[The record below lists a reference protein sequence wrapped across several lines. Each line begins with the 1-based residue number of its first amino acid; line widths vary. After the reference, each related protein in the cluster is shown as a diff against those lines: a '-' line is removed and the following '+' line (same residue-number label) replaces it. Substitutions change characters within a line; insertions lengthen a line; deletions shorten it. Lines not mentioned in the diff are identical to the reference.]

1 MTGGQVV
8 GMDRGHLRRRLT
20 AVLIADVVGY
30 SRLMGVDEEG
40 THLRL
45 AGYVKDLIEPKIV
58 GNRGRLIRT
67 AGDGFLVEFES
78 AVDAV
83 RCGLDIQREL
93 AERNAG
99 VPADRRIQLRIG
111 INAGDVIVGDQE
123 IYGNS
128 VNIAARLEELAEP
141 GGICVTRN
149 VRDQLQS
156 HPDLVFEDRG
166 QRKVKNFSQPIRIY
180 RVRRVEQQQR
190 RAFPADLFDGTR
202 AFSRAVFFA
211 HRRSA
216 IWTSILLAVAASI
229 TVAALPLRRDYALLS
244 PRASIMVLPFRNV
257 SSIPGQDYF
266 ADAVTDDVTTD
277 LSRLSDT
284 VVISPGTAFTY
295 KGKAVDPRQIGREFG
310 VRYLLEGSIRKD
322 GMQVQTNA
330 QLVEARTAAHI
341 WADRFDTELADLSE
355 LQDAITGRIASSL
368 HIQLLQAEH
377 RRAIAERPTDP
388 DAIDLRLHAMALLV
402 AGPSPEHHLS
412 ARQFLEESLQRD
424 PQSAE
429 SWSQLAGLLVNDYLN
444 SWNEAKQSGEAG
456 KDLLRR
462 AEKALEEALKIDPTV
477 AEAHLADGFIRRAKG
492 DHQGALDAFDRAAQ
506 LDPNS
511 ARAYAQ
517 KANQLV
523 MVGRPKEAP
532 PLVLKAIALSPRDP
546 YAGTFYWVLGRA
558 YFVMQNYDAAIVWL
572 RKAVE
577 VRPNVWYS
585 RAYLL
590 AAAAHLGRQEQPELR
605 AALSDYNGKFSGY
618 TVQRIRDLYEKE
630 LPHTDAVMQASIQ
643 ALYNGLQK
651 AGVP

>member
-1 MTGGQVV
+1 
-8 GMDRGHLRRRLT
+8 MDRPHLKRRLT
-20 AVLIADVVGY
+20 AVLVADVVAY
-30 SRLMGVDEEG
+30 SRLMSVDEES

-45 AGYVKDLIEPKIV
+45 SNYIKNSIEPKV
-58 GNRGRLIRT
+58 AEHGGRLVRS
-67 AGDGFLVEFES
+67 AGDGLLVEFDS

-83 RCGLDIQREL
+83 YCALEIQHQV
-93 AERNAG
+93 AEHDAG
-99 VPADRRIQLRIG
+99 TAADRRLRLRIG
-111 INAGDVIVGDQE
+111 INAGDVIADNRD

-128 VNIAARLEELAEP
+128 VNIAARLEGLAAP
-141 GGICVTRN
+141 GEIYVGRS
-149 VRDQLQS
+149 VRDQLYG
-156 HPDLVFEDRG
+156 HPDLLFEDRG
-166 QRKVKNFSQPIRIY
+166 RRKVKNLRQPIRIY
-180 RVRRVEQQQR
+180 RVRRVQLQQR
-190 RAFPADLFDGTR
+190 RAFPANLVDGTR
-202 AFSRAVFFA
+202 ALSRVIFFT

-216 IWTSILLAVAASI
+216 VWASILIAVAASI
-229 TVAALPLRRDYALLS
+229 SVAALPLRRDYALLS

-257 SSIPGQDYF
+257 SSSPGQDYF

-295 KGKAVDPRQIGREFG
+295 KGKAVDPREIGREFR

-330 QLVEARTAAHI
+330 QLVDTRSAAHI

-355 LQDAITGRIASSL
+355 LQNAITGRIASSL

-377 RRAIAERPTDP
+377 RRAIAERPADP
-388 DAIDLRLHAMALLV
+388 DAVDLRLHAMALLV
-402 AGPSPEHHLS
+402 AGPSPERHLS

-444 SWNEAKQSGEAG
+444 HWNEAKQSAEAG
-456 KDLLRR
+456 RDLLRR
-462 AEKALEEALKIDPTV
+462 AEKALAEAEKIDSTV
-477 AEAHLADGFIRRAKG
+477 AAAHLADGFIRRAKG
-492 DHQGALDAFDRAAQ
+492 DHQGALDAFDRAIQ

-532 PLVLKAIALSPRDP
+532 PLVLKTIALSPRDP
-546 YAGTFYWVLGRA
+546 YVGTFYWVIGRA
-558 YFVMQNYDAAIVWL
+558 YFVMQNYDDAIVWL

-590 AAAAHLGRQEQPELR
+590 AAYAHLGRHEQPEGR
-605 AALSDYNGKFSGY
+605 AALSDYTGEFSGY

-630 LPHTDAVMQASIQ
+630 LPHTDPVMQASIQ

>member
-1 MTGGQVV
+1 
-8 GMDRGHLRRRLT
+8 MDRPHLKRRLT
-20 AVLIADVVGY
+20 AVMIADVVGY
-30 SRLMGVDEEG
+30 SRLMSVDEES

-45 AGYVKDLIEPKIV
+45 SDYIKNSIEPKISEH
-58 GNRGRLIRT
+58 GGRLIRS
-67 AGDGFLVEFES
+67 AGDGLLVEFDS

-83 RCGLDIQREL
+83 YCALEIQHQL
-93 AERNAG
+93 AARDAG
-99 VPADRRIQLRIG
+99 IAADRRLRLRIG
-111 INAGDVIVGDQE
+111 INAGDVIADNRD

-128 VNIAARLEELAEP
+128 VNIAARLEAVAGP
-141 GGICVTRN
+141 GEIYVSRS
-149 VRDQLQS
+149 VRDQS
-156 HPDLVFEDRG
+156 HGHPDLVFEDRG
-166 QRKVKNFSQPIRIY
+166 QRKVKSLSQPIRIY

-377 RRAIAERPTDP
+377 RRAMAERPADP
-388 DAIDLRLHAMALLV
+388 DAVDLRLHAMALIV

-412 ARQFLEESLQRD
+412 ARQFLEQSLQRD

-444 SWNEAKQSGEAG
+444 DWNEAKQSQEAG

-462 AEKALEEALKIDPTV
+462 AETALAEALKIDPTV
-477 AEAHLADGFIRRAKG
+477 AAAHLADGFIRRAKG
-492 DHQGALDAFDRAAQ
+492 DHQGALDAFDREVQ

-546 YAGTFYWVLGRA
+546 YVGTFYWVIGRA
-558 YFVMQNYDAAIVWL
+558 YFVMQNYDDAILWL

-590 AAAAHLGRQEQPELR
+590 AAYAHLERHEQPEGR
-605 AALSDYNGKFSGY
+605 TALSDYNGGFSGY
-618 TVQRIRDLYEKE
+618 TVQRIRELYEKE
-630 LPHTDAVMQASIQ
+630 LPHTDPVMQASIQ

>member
-1 MTGGQVV
+1 
-8 GMDRGHLRRRLT
+8 MDRPHLKRRLT
-20 AVLIADVVGY
+20 AVMIADVVAY
-30 SRLMGVDEEG
+30 SRLMSVDEES

-45 AGYVKDLIEPKIV
+45 SDYIKNSIEPKISEH
-58 GNRGRLIRT
+58 GGRLIRS
-67 AGDGFLVEFES
+67 AGDGLLVEFDS

-83 RCGLDIQREL
+83 YCALEIQHEL
-93 AERNAG
+93 AARDAG
-99 VPADRRIQLRIG
+99 IAADRRLRLRIG
-111 INAGDVIVGDQE
+111 INAGDVIADNQD

-128 VNIAARLEELAEP
+128 VNIAARLEAVAGP
-141 GGICVTRN
+141 GEIYVSRS
-149 VRDQLQS
+149 VRDQLQG

-166 QRKVKNFSQPIRIY
+166 QRKVKSLSQPIRIY

-377 RRAIAERPTDP
+377 RRAMAERPADP
-388 DAIDLRLHAMALLV
+388 DAVDLRLHAMALIV

-412 ARQFLEESLQRD
+412 ARQFLEQSLQRD

-444 SWNEAKQSGEAG
+444 DWNEAKQSQEAG

-462 AEKALEEALKIDPTV
+462 AEKALAEALKIDPTV
-477 AEAHLADGFIRRAKG
+477 AAAHLADGFIRRAKG
-492 DHQGALDAFDRAAQ
+492 DHQGALDAFDREVQ

-546 YAGTFYWVLGRA
+546 YVGTFYWVIGRA
-558 YFVMQNYDAAIVWL
+558 YFVMQNYDDAILWL

-590 AAAAHLGRQEQPELR
+590 AAYAHLERHEQPEGR
-605 AALSDYNGKFSGY
+605 TALSDYNGGFSGY
-618 TVQRIRDLYEKE
+618 TVQRIRELYEKE
-630 LPHTDAVMQASIQ
+630 LPHTDPVMQASIQ

>member
-1 MTGGQVV
+1 
-8 GMDRGHLRRRLT
+8 MDRPHLKRRLT
-20 AVLIADVVGY
+20 AVMIADVVGY
-30 SRLMGVDEEG
+30 SRLMSVDEES

-45 AGYVKDLIEPKIV
+45 SDSIKNSIEPKISEH
-58 GNRGRLIRT
+58 GGRLIRS
-67 AGDGFLVEFES
+67 AGDGLLVEFDS

-83 RCGLDIQREL
+83 YCALEIQHEL
-93 AERNAG
+93 AEHDAG
-99 VPADRRIQLRIG
+99 IAVDRRLRLRIG
-111 INAGDVIVGDQE
+111 INAGDVIADNQD

-128 VNIAARLEELAEP
+128 VNIAARLEAVAGP
-141 GGICVTRN
+141 GEIYVSVS
-149 VRDQLQS
+149 VRDQLQG

-166 QRKVKNFSQPIRIY
+166 QRKVKSLSQPIRIY

-229 TVAALPLRRDYALLS
+229 TAAALPLRRDYALLS

-377 RRAIAERPTDP
+377 RRAMAERPADP
-388 DAIDLRLHAMALLV
+388 DAVDLRLHAMALIV

-444 SWNEAKQSGEAG
+444 DWNEAKQSAEAG

-462 AEKALEEALKIDPTV
+462 AEKALAEALKIDPTV
-477 AEAHLADGFIRRAKG
+477 AAAHLADGLIRRAKG
-492 DHQGALDAFDRAAQ
+492 DHQAALDAFDRAVQ

-523 MVGRPKEAP
+523 MVGRAKEAP

-546 YAGTFYWVLGRA
+546 YTGMFYWVIGRA
-558 YFVMQNYDAAIVWL
+558 YFVTANYDEAIVWL
-572 RKAVE
+572 RKGVE

-590 AAAAHLGRQEQPELR
+590 AAYAHLGRHEQPEGR
-605 AALSDYNGKFSGY
+605 TALSDYNGGFSGY

-630 LPHTDAVMQASIQ
+630 LLHTDPLMQASIQ
-643 ALYNGLQK
+643 ALYDGLQK

>member
-1 MTGGQVV
+1 
-8 GMDRGHLRRRLT
+8 MDRPHLKRRLT
-20 AVLIADVVGY
+20 AIMIADVVGY
-30 SRLMGVDEEG
+30 SRLMSVDEES

-45 AGYVKDLIEPKIV
+45 SDYIKNSIEPKISEH
-58 GNRGRLIRT
+58 GGRLIRS
-67 AGDGFLVEFES
+67 AGDGLLVEFDS
-78 AVDAV
+78 AVEAV
-83 RCGLDIQREL
+83 YCALEIQHEL
-93 AERNAG
+93 AARDAG
-99 VPADRRIQLRIG
+99 IAADRRLRLRIG
-111 INAGDVIVGDQE
+111 INAGDVIADNRD

-128 VNIAARLEELAEP
+128 VNIASRLEGLAEP
-141 GGICVTRN
+141 GEIYVTRN
-149 VRDQLQS
+149 VRDQLHG

-166 QRKVKNFSQPIRIY
+166 QRKVKNLSQPIRIY
-180 RVRRVEQQQR
+180 RVRRVERRQR

-202 AFSRAVFFA
+202 AFSRALFVA

-216 IWTSILLAVAASI
+216 IWTSILLAAVASI

-377 RRAIAERPTDP
+377 RRAMAERPADP
-388 DAIDLRLHAMALLV
+388 DAVDLRLHAMALIV

-444 SWNEAKQSGEAG
+444 DWNEAKQSAEAG

-462 AEKALEEALKIDPTV
+462 AEKALAEALKIDPTV
-477 AEAHLADGFIRRAKG
+477 AAAHLADGFIRRAKG
-492 DHQGALDAFDRAAQ
+492 DHQGALDAFDREVQ

-546 YAGTFYWVLGRA
+546 YVGTFYWVIGRA
-558 YFVMQNYDAAIVWL
+558 YFVMQNYDDAILWL

-590 AAAAHLGRQEQPELR
+590 AAYAHLERHEQPEGR
-605 AALSDYNGKFSGY
+605 TALSDYNGGFSGY
-618 TVQRIRDLYEKE
+618 TVQRIRELYEKE
-630 LPHTDAVMQASIQ
+630 LPHTDPVMQASIQ

>member
-1 MTGGQVV
+1 MAEHDAG
-8 GMDRGHLRRRLT
+8 
-20 AVLIADVVGY
+20 IA
-30 SRLMGVDEEG
+30 
-40 THLRL
+40 
-45 AGYVKDLIEPKIV
+45 
-58 GNRGRLIRT
+58 
-67 AGDGFLVEFES
+67 
-78 AVDAV
+78 
-83 RCGLDIQREL
+83 
-93 AERNAG
+93 
-99 VPADRRIQLRIG
+99 ADRRLRLRIG
-111 INAGDVIVGDQE
+111 INAGDVIADNRD

-128 VNIAARLEELAEP
+128 VNIAARLEGLAGP
-141 GGICVTRN
+141 GEIYVGRS
-149 VRDQLQS
+149 VRDQLHG

-166 QRKVKNFSQPIRIY
+166 QRKVKNLSQPIRTY
-180 RVRRVEQQQR
+180 RVRRVEPRQR
-190 RAFPADLFDGTR
+190 RGFPADLVDRTR
-202 AFSRAVFFA
+202 ALSRNILVA

-216 IWTSILLAVAASI
+216 IWTSILLAAATSI

-257 SSIPGQDYF
+257 SSDPGQDYF

-295 KGKAVDPRQIGREFG
+295 KGKAVDPREIGREFR

-330 QLVEARTAAHI
+330 QLVDTRSAAHI

-388 DAIDLRLHAMALLV
+388 DAVDLRLHAMALLV

-429 SWSQLAGLLVNDYLN
+429 SWSQLAGVLVNDYLN
-444 SWNEAKQSGEAG
+444 NWNEAKQSAQAG

-462 AEKALEEALKIDPTV
+462 AENALAEALKIDPTV
-477 AEAHLADGFIRRAKG
+477 AAAHLADGFIRRAKG
-492 DHQGALDAFDRAAQ
+492 EHQEALDAFDRAIQ

-546 YAGTFYWVLGRA
+546 YAGTFYWVIGRA
-558 YFVMQNYDAAIVWL
+558 YFVMQNYDDAIVWL

-590 AAAAHLGRQEQPELR
+590 AAYAHLGRHEQPEGR
-605 AALSDYNGKFSGY
+605 TALSDYNGGFSGY
-618 TVQRIRDLYEKE
+618 TVQRISELYEKE
-630 LPHTDAVMQASIQ
+630 LPHTDPVMQASIQ

>member
-1 MTGGQVV
+1 ME
-8 GMDRGHLRRRLT
+8 RPHLKRRLS
-20 AVLIADVVGY
+20 AVMVADVVGY
-30 SRLMGVDEEG
+30 SRLMSVDEES

-45 AGYVKDLIEPKIV
+45 SDYIKNSIEPKISEH
-58 GNRGRLIRT
+58 GGRLIRS
-67 AGDGFLVEFES
+67 AGDGLLVEFDS

-83 RCGLDIQREL
+83 YCALGIQHGL
-93 AERNAG
+93 AEHDAG
-99 VPADRRIQLRIG
+99 IAADRRLRLRIG
-111 INAGDVIVGDQE
+111 INAGDVIADE
-123 IYGNS
+123 RDIYGNS
-128 VNIAARLEELAEP
+128 VNIAARLEGLAGP
-141 GGICVTRN
+141 GEIYVGRS
-149 VRDQLQS
+149 VRDQLHG

-166 QRKVKNFSQPIRIY
+166 QRKVKNLNQPIRTY
-180 RVRRVEQQQR
+180 RVRRVKPRQR
-190 RAFPADLFDGTR
+190 RGFPADLVDRTQVL
-202 AFSRAVFFA
+202 SRNILVA

-216 IWTSILLAVAASI
+216 IWTSILLAVATSI

-257 SSIPGQDYF
+257 SSDPGQDYF

-295 KGKAVDPRQIGREFG
+295 KGKAVDPREIGREFR

-330 QLVEARTAAHI
+330 QLVDTRSAAHI

-388 DAIDLRLHAMALLV
+388 DAVDLRLHAMALLV
-402 AGPSPEHHLS
+402 AGPSPERHLA

-429 SWSQLAGLLVNDYLN
+429 SWSQLAGVLVNDYLN
-444 SWNEAKQSGEAG
+444 NWNEVKQSAEAG

-462 AEKALEEALKIDPTV
+462 AERALAEALKIDPTV
-477 AEAHLADGFIRRAKG
+477 AAAHLADGFIRRAKG
-492 DHQGALDAFDRAAQ
+492 EHQEALDAFDRAVQ

-546 YAGTFYWVLGRA
+546 YAGTFYWVIGRA
-558 YFVMQNYDAAIVWL
+558 YFVMQNYDDAIVWL

-590 AAAAHLGRQEQPELR
+590 AAYAHLGRHEQPEGR
-605 AALSDYNGKFSGY
+605 TALSDYNGRFSGY
-618 TVQRIRDLYEKE
+618 TVQRIRELYEKE
-630 LPHTDAVMQASIQ
+630 LPHTDPVMQASIQ
-643 ALYNGLQK
+643 ALYDGLQK
-651 AGVP
+651 AGIP